1 MTAYTILVPL
11 GWICLLLSWIVGY
24 VMSNKEQKEINNAI
38 SNFQETAKTGDND
51 LMNNMMEEYNKAIKK
66 RISLG
71 GSHSVRIA
79 LSIIGLGF
87 FIANILLYLTK

>member
-1 MTAYTILVPL
+1 MTVYTILAPL

-24 VMSNKEQKEINNAI
+24 VMSNKEQKEINDAI

-79 LSIIGLGF
+79 FSKIGIGF
-87 FIANILLYLTK
+87 FIAHLLLYLTK